1 MIANFSGAEAVH
13 AVIFST
19 IPIIRGNQKEDAT
32 VQKFIREMAAA
43 YRGFEKS
50 TGYIWVQY
58 VYGDFDALKS
68 HRPSWSMF
76 RFSDD

>member
-1 MIANFSGAEAVH
+1 MIANFFGAEAVH

-32 VQKFIREMAAA
+32 VQKFIREMAGA

-50 TGYIWVQY
+50 TGYIWIQY
-58 VYGDFDALKS
+58 VYGLL
-68 HRPSWSMF
+68 RYLEIPSSIVEHVSF
-76 RFSDD
+76 LG